1 MVRVKPAV
9 KRIYPVLSFASAM
22 ATLLFVLVFLSDS
35 FLSQGTR
42 PVSLLAS
49 DAPAGE
55 VVEELLATESV
66 APMAESVAPDTLRA
80 APEEGVPTDSGTPEE
95 PALAMEL
102 MEATPESTPCAD
114 QSADSLC
121 APIPTG
127 PNLAIPEQA
136 PASQVFEQEP
146 ARQIAVARTILRI
159 VEIALVLIAISSG
172 IAALI
177 LFRRRNI

>member
-1 MVRVKPAV
+1 
-9 KRIYPVLSFASAM
+9 
-22 ATLLFVLVFLSDS
+22 
-35 FLSQGTR
+35 
-42 PVSLLAS
+42 LLAS